1 MSNDELIRHANALA
15 NQLAECA
22 GYMATVNTERQII
35 WHESLYALQTV
46 EWAEG
51 AAKIAE
57 RANRLL
63 EAHDDLQVNG
73 RDQRRPTPD
82 TKPNL

>member
-22 GYMATVNTERQII
+22 GYLATVDTDRQIL

-51 AAKIAE
+51 ASEIAE
-57 RANRLL
+57 RANKLL
-63 EAHDDLQVNG
+63 ETHDDLQVN
-73 RDQRRPTPD
+73 
-82 TKPNL
+82 TKLGCAERHP